1 MFILQTYSLLTRDQA
16 EAEGRGPHLDQPVDE
31 ESVEH
36 GAMYPS
42 PGPCIDCIKCLL
54 MVPCIPA
61 LDHVVTVSSVC

>member
-42 PGPCIDCIKCLL
+42 P
-54 MVPCIPA
+54 
-61 LDHVVTVSSVC
+61 DHVLTISSVC